1 MNNHK
6 NSVNPKMRFVDRS
19 DIYSVFTL
27 TDEKEYHVTGGHY
40 GMRTAGTL
48 LHVDI
53 RSITNPST
61 IIYIPQHAFLGY
73 RKDTLFLNSSLER

>member
-19 DIYSVFTL
+19 DLYSVFTL
-27 TDEKEYHVTGGHY
+27 TNEKEYLLTSGHY
-40 GMRTAGTL
+40 GIRTAGTL
-48 LHVDI
+48 LQVDI
-53 RSITNPST
+53 KSITNPST
-61 IIYIPQHAFLGY
+61 IIYIPQDAFVGY